1 MAENLDLSSVPAE
14 MRNLPL
20 VAAAP
25 EGSGTVGDGPLLFPV
40 GRLSHPDFFEAWMP
54 DVELRNCI
62 SRTAFEISWNPASN
76 ALHLLARGA
85 NPVCVDN
92 EVAARDRSI
101 ALHIGSQIGFP
112 YSSAGELAVFLLLR
126 ITASGTSSGGGTH
139 VWRLRCVHA
148 EGLAPE
154 ELANIPTELRSLSV
168 ACGQPLLV
176 GRQHQPQS
184 FEALLARS
192 PGCLSFISRTH
203 LQVEA
208 LAGSAGGMSVTNLS
222 SNPVYVEGEPLAKND
237 RRSLARE
244 QLLSFA
250 RLEGGSHVLFLSLQ
264 VEGWV

>member
-14 MRNLPL
+14 TRNLPL

-40 GRLSHPDFFEAWMP
+40 GRLSHPDFFEAWLP

-126 ITASGTSSGGGTH
+126 IAASGTSCGGETH

-168 ACGQPLLV
+168 AGGQPLLV

-208 LAGSAGGMSVTNLS
+208 LAGSTGGMSVTNLS